1 MASLVIVGSA
11 SSGLFSTTN
20 ALACTWHVRA
30 KYLQGRVA
38 PPPEHLYFSNIQ
50 HVHESLSSSKN
61 LMIIR
66 IKDNKRGEIIQ
77 TPMSI
82 NRCCKPFKVEPDIS
96 NKKYINDVIPRVS
109 CNMGKDP
116 FLTEYV
122 QKRKAVILL
131 GCQKDWPARKW
142 TFEGIFQL
150 N

>member
-1 MASLVIVGSA
+1 MEVIN
-11 SSGLFSTTN
+11 FSDIRH
-20 ALACTWHVRA
+20 A
-30 KYLQGRVA
+30 
-38 PPPEHLYFSNIQ
+38 
-50 HVHESLSSSKN
+50 HENLPSSKN
-61 LMIIR
+61 LLIIR

-77 TPMSI
+77 TPMTVD
-82 NRCCKPFKVEPDIS
+82 RCCKPFKVEPDIS

-109 CNMGKDP
+109 CNMGKDN